1 MTTSA
6 NLIDLQSVGENIKQR
21 LDNLD
26 AKFDSDGNAYVAS
39 KAVKDSSDN
48 VITETYIRKQDIVDI
63 CNEVIAEG

>member
-6 NLIDLQSVGENIKQR
+6 DLIDLQSVGENIKQR